1 MKLFAGQK
9 RLVCHEWQQVKV
21 GKGSDMLSPQQAD
34 RLCHLASSRAAVLK
48 VGSEAIL
55 ARRHKHVKAGQ
66 VCGVLSVPGVTLE
79 ILPKIDI
86 DGEDGRATLIH
97 MLDVAYDLRISADG
111 LAGFGTQ
118 SIDLLEVIIL
128 SFARRLASTL
138 RHGLPRRY
146 RTERDDLAVLRG
158 SLDVKRQFTKHA
170 VRPDRLACR
179 YDDLTHDTPLNRV
192 VAAAVRLLARRT
204 GLAGTYTML
213 NDALD
218 QMEGVGVSSDPMRE
232 RVMLDRTNTA
242 WHGLYRMAR
251 LLLGGAS
258 QSARAGADEGFA
270 LLFPM
275 NDLFENYTAKMFRR
289 AYGRRVRTQAR
300 GKSVTTCGKFA
311 LRPDIVVD
319 LPEELL
325 IVDTKWKRLD
335 LKDDK
340 AGVSQSDV
348 YQMLAYGHAY
358 GGVDKPSRLML
369 LYPSREGQG
378 TGVLRDWDVE
388 GSGFGMQIGFFSLS
402 SKEVLNGRVAA
413 LAPVQS
419 KTGRET

>member
-1 MKLFAGQK
+1 M
-9 RLVCHEWQQVKV
+9 KV
-21 GKGSDMLSPQQAD
+21 GEGPEMLGAQQAD
-34 RLCHLASSRAAVLK
+34 RLCRLASHRAAVLK
-48 VGSEAIL
+48 LGSEAVL

-66 VCGVLSVPGVTLE
+66 VCGVLSVPGVVLE

-97 MLDVAYDLRISADG
+97 MLDVAYDLRISAEG
-111 LAGFGTQ
+111 LAGFGSQ

-128 SFARRLASTL
+128 SFARRLTATL
-138 RHGLPRRY
+138 RYGLPRRY
-146 RTERDDLAVLRG
+146 RTEQDDLAVLRG
-158 SLDVKRQFTKHA
+158 ALDVKRQFTRHA

-179 YDDLTHDTPLNRV
+179 FDELTHDTPLNRV

-204 GLAGTYTML
+204 GLAATYTML

-218 QMEGVGVSSDPMRE
+218 QMEGVGISPDPLRE
-232 RVMLDRTNTA
+232 RVMLDRTNSA

-251 LLLGGAS
+251 FLLGGVS
-258 QSARAGADEGFA
+258 QSARIGSDEGFA

-275 NDLFENYTAKMFRR
+275 NDLFENYTAKLFRR
-289 AYGRRVRTQAR
+289 AYGRRVRAQAR
-300 GKSVTTCGKFA
+300 GKAVTSCGKFA

-319 LPEELL
+319 LPDETL

-335 LKDDK
+335 LNDEK

-358 GGVDKPSRLML
+358 GSREKPARLML
-369 LYPSREGQG
+369 LYPAKEGQE
-378 TGVLRDWDVE
+378 TYVLRDWKVE
-388 GSGFGMQIGFFSLS
+388 GSGFALQVGTLGLHSRQHLCKELISLES
-402 SKEVLNGRVAA
+402 
-413 LAPVQS
+413 
-419 KTGRET
+419 